1 MSTMDAI
8 PTVEELIDT
17 AAFWG
22 HPAVAITDHANVQSF
37 PHGYHK
43 AKKAGIK
50 AIFGLEANLVE
61 DKVPIVYNSENL
73 ELKEATYVVFDVE
86 TTGLSAV
93 HNDLIQIAASKMHKG
108 NIVEQFDEFIDPGY
122 PLSAFT
128 TCLLYTS
135 RCV

>member
-50 AIFGLEANLVE
+50 AILVL
-61 DKVPIVYNSENL
+61 KPIL
-73 ELKEATYVVFDVE
+73 LRTKF
-86 TTGLSAV
+86 L
-93 HNDLIQIAASKMHKG
+93 L
-108 NIVEQFDEFIDPGY
+108 FIIPKIWN
-122 PLSAFT
+122 
-128 TCLLYTS
+128 
-135 RCV
+135 

>member
-1 MSTMDAI
+1 MDAI

-50 AIFGLEANLVE
+50 ADFW
-61 DKVPIVYNSENL
+61 S
-73 ELKEATYVVFDVE
+73 
-86 TTGLSAV
+86 
-93 HNDLIQIAASKMHKG
+93 
-108 NIVEQFDEFIDPGY
+108 
-122 PLSAFT
+122 
-128 TCLLYTS
+128 
-135 RCV
+135 